1 MSTPNWKQERDRR
14 EAAEKARRESEA
26 RAKQSK
32 LDEELHGRA
41 AELNRERAE
50 RDAADEASIRAHQAE
65 LKAAGVTDKESAVA
79 RADAERRASEP
90 SCFKCGHSLKNAGPF
105 TRVGPTSVPY
115 EQRAAIHRHCL
126 VCARCRTGT
135 LGVELV
141 GKDELV
147 CFQCLNPGATLL
159 GDGDVINTKG
169 KTFEVVKQ
177 EVQPAPAAAPSGGG
191 ASFCSQCGKP
201 RASSKAMFCG
211 GCGHKY

>member
-1 MSTPNWKQERDRR
+1 MSTPNWKQERERR
-14 EAAEKARRESEA
+14 EAAEKARRESDA
-26 RAKQSK
+26 RAKQAK
-32 LDEELHGRA
+32 LDEELNGRA
-41 AELNRERAE
+41 AALNRERAE
-50 RDAADEASIRAHQAE
+50 RDAADEAAIRAHQAE

-141 GKDELV
+141 GGSELV
-147 CFQCLNPGATLL
+147 CFQCLNPTATIIG
-159 GDGDVINTKG
+159 GDGDVVI
-169 KTFEVVKQ
+169 KQ
-177 EVQPAPAAAPSGGG
+177 QQPKSGT
-191 ASFCSQCGKP
+191 AFCSQCGKQ
-201 RASSKAMFCG
+201 RVSDKALFCG